1 MKHHSLQYIL
11 GLITKNSGG
20 KTSGL
25 VPVRYLQVT
34 PDGQAS
40 DRWLFLSL
48 LTSGNYAGLTPVG
61 AFPWNHRPVC
71 LVFSCTYLWM
81 IVGLLFFHISIDRG
95 FNWLSSYVKH
105 SSWYVDLSREQN
117 REYLLSD
124 STWCTLS
131 LRFTLNISYLQEFHH
146 HHSKFLDSSC
156 Q

>member
-11 GLITKNSGG
+11 RLIAKNSGG

-34 PDGQAS
+34 PDMPAP

-61 AFPWNHRPVC
+61 AFAWNHRPVR

-81 IVGLLFFHISIDRG
+81 VVGLLFFHISIDRG

-105 SSWYVDLSREQN
+105 IVVHGMLI
-117 REYLLSD
+117 YLESKTG
-124 STWCTLS
+124 S
-131 LRFTLNISYLQEFHH
+131 ISYHTQPGTLYP
-146 HHSKFLDSSC
+146 
-156 Q
+156 

>member
-11 GLITKNSGG
+11 RLIAKNSGG

-34 PDGQAS
+34 PDMPAP

-61 AFPWNHRPVC
+61 AFPWNHRPVR
-71 LVFSCTYLWM
+71 LVLSCTYLWM
-81 IVGLLFFHISIDRG
+81 VVGLLFFHISIDRG

-105 SSWYVDLSREQN
+105 IVVHGMWI
-117 REYLLSD
+117 YLESKTG
-124 STWCTLS
+124 S
-131 LRFTLNISYLQEFHH
+131 ISYHTQPGTLYP
-146 HHSKFLDSSC
+146 
-156 Q
+156 